1 MAKSSFETRD
11 CSITV
16 VDTLPDG
23 TKLLLI
29 DENTL
34 ARIIE
39 EAITNKIDITKLPV
53 RLNSASDAN
62 TLNNDQLGYF

>member
-34 ARIIE
+34 TRIIE
-39 EAITNKIDITKLPV
+39 EAITNKIDVTKLPV

-62 TLNNDQLGYF
+62 TLNNGQLGYF

>member
-39 EAITNKIDITKLPV
+39 EAITNKIDVTKLPV
-53 RLNSASDAN
+53 RLNSASDAT